1 MTQNNENNSN
11 NNENNSNE
19 VLFKILDAKTM
30 DEKLEFMRL
39 YKDELD
45 ERTLGNIAASYDIV
59 AGYKDCDELFEQIVQ
74 YFMLRQK
81 YETDR
86 LR

>member
-1 MTQNNENNSN
+1 MNENNV
-11 NNENNSNE
+11 NEI
-19 VLFKILDAKTM
+19 LFKILDAEKM
-30 DEKLEFMRL
+30 EEKLDLLRFYR
-39 YKDELD
+39 DELD

-59 AGYKDCDELFEQIVQ
+59 AGYQKNDELFEQIEQ

-81 YETDR
+81 YESDR